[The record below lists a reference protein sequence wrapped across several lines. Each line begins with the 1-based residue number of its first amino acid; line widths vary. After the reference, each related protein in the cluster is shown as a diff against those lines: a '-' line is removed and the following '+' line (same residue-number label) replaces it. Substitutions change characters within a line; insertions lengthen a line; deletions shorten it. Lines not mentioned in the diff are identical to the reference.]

1 MFVSHTR
8 RLCLQLRAQVITAGQ
23 SASVHG
29 QNAGVFVLD
38 VRVDDSHPLILGDG
52 LGAEIRE
59 DAEEDESATDD
70 CDGDEDERRA
80 ERKDD
85 EGGDEGDCVE
95 DVYERREDVTVEVAA
110 QRRPDRRHYRH
121 DRNRD
126 AEVVEGVLRDLVH
139 HHTAPV
145 ETNAAVDGHE
155 YDGSR
160 CRHLLRD
167 AEQQREHARREDKE
181 YS

>member
-1 MFVSHTR
+1 MLHHGAEVVTP
-8 RLCLQLRAQVITAGQ
+8 
-23 SASVHG
+23 SVHRR
-29 QNAGVFVLD
+29 D
-38 VRVDDSHPLILGDG
+38 TTSVRLHNFLFLLVSIHDSRPLVLGDG
-52 LGAEIRE
+52 LGAEVRE
-59 DAEEDESATDD
+59 DAEEDEAATDD
-70 CDGDEDERRA
+70 CDGDENERRA

-95 DVYERREDVTVEVAA
+95 DVDERREDVTVEVAA
-110 QRRPDRRHYRH
+110 QRRPDRRHDRH

-139 HHTAPV
+139 HHAAPV
-145 ETNAAVDGHE
+145 EANAAIDGHE

-160 CRHLLRD
+160 GRHLLRD

-181 YS
+181 SS